1 MTLVDREAFGGPHP
15 ARRRA
20 RRAWRLVVAW
30 LPLLGAIAAQPAW
43 AQSPAPTSTPTPTPT
58 PADTDRPS
66 QNAPNFDARFQAT
79 YIWQRKT
86 AFAAAYSGPNS
97 LSTDAEKSYTFS
109 ATAYLG
115 LRLAPG
121 TELYVNPEV
130 IQGVPL
136 SNLQGLGSPTN
147 GEIQKVAGS
156 NPKLYLPRLFVRQ
169 TWGLGGGSDS
179 VDAAQNQLSGTR
191 DKRRLVLTAGKF
203 AVTDVFDANAYSHD
217 ARSQF
222 MTWASL
228 AQGPYDFVADSQG
241 YTWGASLEYVHD
253 DWALRVGRFVAA
265 QESNGQSLNFAIGR
279 YHGDQIEVEHAHR
292 IGGQPGVVRVLFWS
306 NRESMGR
313 FADAI
318 DYAQRHG
325 GVPDVA
331 NVRAPHHKHGYGLHL
346 EQALS
351 DDVGA
356 FVRYGWGD
364 GQTETYS
371 FEEVERSAQAG
382 LSIKG
387 ASWGRGGD
395 TVGLLAL
402 RNGLSAIHQR
412 YLAQGGLGFFIGDG
426 RLNYRPEQIVEAYY
440 SYKLCPQAWLSADY
454 QHIVNPAYNADRGPV
469 NVYGLRLHAEF

>member
-1 MTLVDREAFGGPHP
+1 MKFDQQTPDRIGPP
-15 ARRRA
+15 GLRA
-20 RRAWRLVVAW
+20 RCAWTLRIACLH
-30 LPLLGAIAAQPAW
+30 LLGAVASQSAM
-43 AQSPAPTSTPTPTPT
+43 AQSPAP
-58 PADTDRPS
+58 AGADRPD
-66 QNAPNFDARFQAT
+66 QAAPNFDARFQAT
-79 YIWQRKT
+79 YIWQRKP
-86 AFAAAYSGPNS
+86 AFGAAYSGPNS
-97 LSTDAEKSYTFS
+97 LSTEAEKSYTFS

-115 LRLAPG
+115 ARLGPG
-121 TELYVNPEV
+121 TELFVNPEV

-147 GEIQKVAGS
+147 GEIQKVAGP
-156 NPKLYLPRLFVRQ
+156 NPKLYLPRVFVRQ
-169 TWGLGGGSDS
+169 TWGLGGGSEG
-179 VDAAQNQLSGTR
+179 VEGGQNQFAGPR
-191 DKRRLVLTAGKF
+191 DKRRIVLTAGKF

-222 MTWASL
+222 MTWASV
-228 AQGPYDFVADSQG
+228 AQGSYDFVADSQG
-241 YTWGASLEYVHD
+241 YTWGASLEYIHD
-253 DWALRVGRFVAA
+253 DWALRVGRFVGP
-265 QESNGQSLNFAIGR
+265 QESNGQSLSFAIGR
-279 YHGDQIEVEHAHR
+279 YHGDQIEVEHAHEL
-292 IGGQPGVVRVLFWS
+292 GGRPGVVRVLLWD
-306 NRESMGR
+306 NRELMGR

-318 DYAQRHG
+318 DFARRNG

-351 DDVGA
+351 DDIGA
-356 FVRYGWGD
+356 FVRYGWAD

-382 LSIKG
+382 VSIKG

-402 RNGLSAIHQR
+402 RNGLSAVHQR

-426 RLNYRPEQIVEAYY
+426 RLNYRPEQIVETYY
-440 SYKLCPQAWLSADY
+440 SYRLCPQTWLSADY
-454 QHIVNPAYNADRGPV
+454 QHIANPAYNADRGPV

>member
-1 MTLVDREAFGGPHP
+1 MTLDQRTPDRFDPP
-15 ARRRA
+15 RLRA
-20 RRAWRLVVAW
+20 RWAWRLRLSLTC
-30 LPLLGAIAAQPAW
+30 LPLLGAIASPQAL
-43 AQSPAPTSTPTPTPT
+43 AQSPAPTE
-58 PADTDRPS
+58 TDRPS
-66 QNAPNFDARFQAT
+66 DAAPNFDARFQAT
-79 YIWQRKT
+79 YIWQRKP
-86 AFAAAYSGPNS
+86 AFRAAYSGPNS

-115 LRLAPG
+115 MRLGPG
-121 TELYVNPEV
+121 TELYADPEV
-130 IQGVPL
+130 IQGVAL
-136 SNLQGLGSPTN
+136 SNLLGLGSPTN
-147 GEIQKVAGS
+147 GEIQKVAGP

-169 TWGLGGGSDS
+169 TWGLGGGSEA
-179 VDAAQNQLSGTR
+179 VEGGQNQFAGSR
-191 DKRRLVLTAGKF
+191 DKRRLVLTLGKF

-241 YTWGASLEYVHD
+241 YTWGASLEYIHD

-292 IGGQPGVVRVLFWS
+292 LGGRPGVIRALFWN
-306 NRESMGR
+306 NREFMGR

-318 DYAQRHG
+318 DFARRNG

-331 NVRAPHHKHGYGLHL
+331 NVRAPHSKHGYGLHF
-346 EQALS
+346 EQALT
-351 DDVGA
+351 DDIGA

-426 RLNYRPEQIVEAYY
+426 RLNYRPEQIAEAYY